1 MGAAAWEPLG
11 RQGLERA
18 RSAGGGPAVRAK
30 SSVKRSPPAG
40 GPGRLPVLRLGSGLL
55 FSPRHRDESG
65 GRGGVRPQGPGLFPG
80 HFHCCKQQ
88 ERRGVLPLSTARQCP
103 RRPCAGA
110 QLAGPRRRRR
120 PGAVVGREPHEMRGA
135 GRGAS
140 EQARLKPRRPQ
151 DVVALGS
158 WGQTGQRQGPAAR
171 RAGRCVPRRLRHGF
185 TVKPAAFPSIPR
197 SLGLTT
203 VAGREAGGTGDVG
216 QWRELGEP
224 RLV

>member
-11 RQGLERA
+11 RQGLGRA
-18 RSAGGGPAVRAK
+18 RSAGGGPGVRAK

-55 FSPRHRDESG
+55 FSPRHRHESG
-65 GRGGVRPQGPGLFPG
+65 VPAAGPGIVSWAFSLLQAAGEKGRPSPR
-80 HFHCCKQQ
+80 HSSS
-88 ERRGVLPLSTARQCP
+88 VS

-120 PGAVVGREPHEMRGA
+120 PGAVLGREPHEMRGA

-158 WGQTGQRQGPAAR
+158 RGQTGQRQGPAVR
-171 RAGRCVPRRLRHGF
+171 RAGRCAPRRLHHGF
-185 TVKPAAFPSIPR
+185 TVKPAAFSSIPR

-203 VAGREAGGTGDVG
+203 VAGREAGGTGDVE